1 MSRPQPSEHP
11 APGEVTPFPR
21 LTRVGRASWSVVG
34 VAAAGL
40 VLLVVL
46 DRVRPVLVPVL
57 IGLLLA
63 ALLHPLAVWLRRA
76 MPAYLASAAT
86 MLTFVGVIVL
96 ASWVTG
102 AQMREGVVALVT
114 ALPDFIA
121 EVQSWLEDRG
131 LGIGGD
137 QAESALQQAQDWVR
151 DNSGTLADQ
160 IFALGSSAAGLLTGT
175 LIALVTAFF
184 FLADGRSMW
193 DWVLRLTPR
202 GLRERT
208 DRTGAASWVALQAYI
223 RTQTVVAAADAV
235 GIGLGAWALGLPYVG
250 PLMLITFL
258 AAFVPIVGAV
268 ASGAL
273 AVVIALGSEG
283 LVPAL
288 IMLAVVVVVQQLESN
303 VLQPV
308 LMGRA
313 VDLHPWAVI
322 VGVAL
327 GSFLLG
333 IVGAVLAVPFMA
345 VVNTGAKA
353 WVGDPEAPVP
363 PDEDTEED
371 QGPPPD
377 DGGSPRGDASP
388 GDPPGTPRDA
398 GSERSDG

>member
-1 MSRPQPSEHP
+1 MNRRQPPDDPPP
-11 APGEVTPFPR
+11 ADVTPLPG
-21 LTRVGRASWSVVG
+21 LTRAGRAAWSVVG
-34 VAAAGL
+34 IAAAGL

-46 DRVRPVLVPVL
+46 DRVRAVLVPVL

-63 ALLHPLAVWLRRA
+63 ALLHPLAVRLRRA

-86 MLTFVGVIVL
+86 MLIFLGVIVL

-102 AQMREGVVALVT
+102 AQLREGVVALVR
-114 ALPDFIA
+114 ALPEFLA
-121 EVQSWLEDRG
+121 EVQTWLEDRG

-137 QAESALQQAQDWVR
+137 QAGSALQQAQDWVR

-160 IFALGSSAAGLLTGT
+160 IFAFGSSAAGLLTGA

-193 DWVLRLTPR
+193 EWVLRLTPR

-258 AAFVPIVGAV
+258 ASFVPIVGAV

-288 IMLAVVVVVQQLESN
+288 IMLAVVLVVQQLESN

-322 VGVAL
+322 VGVSL

-353 WVGDPEAPVP
+353 WAGDPAAPVAS
-363 PDEDTEED
+363 DEDAD
-371 QGPPPD
+371 PPPD
-377 DGGSPRGDASP
+377 DEESPQEDASP
-388 GDPPGTPRDA
+388 SGSPGTPRDA
-398 GSERSDG
+398 ESERSDG

>member
-1 MSRPQPSEHP
+1 MSRSDDVPPP
-11 APGEVTPFPR
+11 AGPVAAPVADTDDSGHR
-21 LTRVGRASWSVVG
+21 LSRVGRSAWSLVG
-34 VAAAGL
+34 IALAGY

-46 DRVRPVLVPVL
+46 EHVRPVLVPVL

-63 ALLHPLAVWLRRA
+63 ALLHPLAVVLRRVL
-76 MPAYLASAAT
+76 PDYLASAVT
-86 MLTFVGVIVL
+86 MLTFLGIIVL

-102 AQMREGVVALVT
+102 AQMREGVVALVR
-114 ALPDFIA
+114 ALPDFLA
-121 EVQSWLEDRG
+121 RLQDWLEGRG
-131 LGIGGD
+131 LGFGSD

-160 IFALGSSAAGLLTGT
+160 VFAFGSSAAGLITST

-193 DWVLRLTPR
+193 GWVLRLTPS
-202 GLRERT
+202 RERAKT
-208 DRTGAASWVALQAYI
+208 DRSGHAAWAALQAYI

-235 GIGLGAWALGLPYVG
+235 GIGLGAWALDLPYVG

-268 ASGAL
+268 VSGAL
-273 AVVIALGSEG
+273 AVVVALGSQG

-288 IMLAVVVVVQQLESN
+288 IMAAVVVAVQQLESN

-322 VGVAL
+322 VGVSL

-353 WVGDPEAPVP
+353 WAARPGGADDGAGGADEAQGAEPEPEPEPAPADPE
-363 PDEDTEED
+363 
-371 QGPPPD
+371 
-377 DGGSPRGDASP
+377 S
-388 GDPPGTPRDA
+388 
-398 GSERSDG
+398 

>member
-1 MSRPQPSEHP
+1 MSRPHQEASVETG
-11 APGEVTPFPR
+11 PGPR
-21 LTRVGRASWSVVG
+21 LLRLGRAAWSIVG
-34 VAAAGL
+34 IAAAGL

-46 DRVRPVLVPVL
+46 DRVRVVLVPVL
-57 IGLLLA
+57 IGLLIA
-63 ALLHPLAVWLRRA
+63 ALLHPLAQRLRRWL
-76 MPAYLASAAT
+76 PAYLASAAT
-86 MLTFVGVIVL
+86 MLTFLGVIVA

-102 AQMREGVVALVT
+102 SQMREGVVDLVT
-114 ALPDFIA
+114 AIPDFLD
-121 EVQSWLEDRG
+121 ETQRWLEDRG
-131 LGIGGD
+131 LGFGGD

-151 DNSGTLADQ
+151 DNSGTLADRVYA
-160 IFALGSSAAGLLTGT
+160 FGSSAAGLLTST

-193 DWVLRLTPR
+193 DWVLGLTPR
-202 GLRERT
+202 AYRERS
-208 DRTGAASWVALQAYI
+208 DRTGLAAWSALQAYI
-223 RTQTVVAAADAV
+223 RTQTLVAAVDAV
-235 GIGLGAWALGLPYVG
+235 GIGLGAWILGLPYVG
-250 PLMLITFL
+250 PLMLITFM

-273 AVVIALGSEG
+273 AVLVALGSEG

-288 IMLAVVVVVQQLESN
+288 IMLAVVLVVQQLESN

-333 IVGAVLAVPFMA
+333 VVGAVLAVPFMA

-353 WVGDPEAPVP
+353 WAASPESELPEAGA
-363 PDEDTEED
+363 
-371 QGPPPD
+371 GPPH
-377 DGGSPRGDASP
+377 
-388 GDPPGTPRDA
+388 PPEA
-398 GSERSDG
+398 GSGTSPEGEGSDEPPE

>member
-1 MSRPQPSEHP
+1 
-11 APGEVTPFPR
+11 
-21 LTRVGRASWSVVG
+21 VVG
-34 VAAAGL
+34 IALAGL

-46 DRVRPVLVPVL
+46 DTIRPVLVPVL

-63 ALLHPLAVWLRRA
+63 ALLHPLTVLLRRA
-76 MPAYLASAAT
+76 VPAYVASALT
-86 MLTFVGVIVL
+86 MVSFLGAIVL

-102 AQMREGVVALVT
+102 AQLREGVVALVT

-121 EVQSWLEDRG
+121 EVQQWLEDRG
-131 LGIGGD
+131 LGFGSD
-137 QAESALQQAQDWVR
+137 QAETALQQAQDWMR
-151 DNSGTLADQ
+151 DNSGVLADQ
-160 IFALGSSAAGLLTGT
+160 VFAFGSSAAWLLTGT

-193 DWVLRLTPR
+193 SWVLRLTP
-202 GLRERT
+202 GEYRERT

-223 RTQTVVAAADAV
+223 RTQTVVAAVDAL

-288 IMLAVVVVVQQLESN
+288 IMLAVVLVVQQVESN

-333 IVGAVLAVPFMA
+333 IVGAVLAVPLMA

-353 WVGDPEAPVP
+353 WAGDPDAAGL
-363 PDEDTEED
+363 DGDGADTD
-371 QGPPPD
+371 PPPD
-377 DGGSPRGDASP
+377 GEGSPDTASSGDVPAEPSTDSP
-388 GDPPGTPRDA
+388 GDEHGDAWRRPGTQ
-398 GSERSDG
+398 G

>member
-1 MSRPQPSEHP
+1 M
-11 APGEVTPFPR
+11 
-21 LTRVGRASWSVVG
+21 VGIAL
-34 VAAAGL
+34 AGA

-46 DRVRPVLVPVL
+46 DAVRSVLVPVL

-63 ALLHPLAVWLRRA
+63 ALLYPLAVLLRRA
-76 MPAYLASAAT
+76 LPAYLAAALT
-86 MLTFVGVIVL
+86 MLSFLGAIVV

-102 AQMREGVVALVT
+102 AQMREGVVALVK

-121 EVQSWLEDRG
+121 ELQTWLEDRG
-131 LGIGGD
+131 LGFGSD

-160 IFALGSSAAGLLTGT
+160 VFAFGSSAAGLLSST

-193 DWVLRLTPR
+193 GWVLRLTPGEYR
-202 GLRERT
+202 VRT
-208 DRTGAASWVALQAYI
+208 DRTGAAAWVALQAYI
-223 RTQTVVAAADAV
+223 RTQTVVAAVDAV

-258 AAFVPIVGAV
+258 AAFIPIVGAV

-273 AVVIALGSEG
+273 AVVVALGSEG

-288 IMLAVVVVVQQLESN
+288 IMLAVVLVVQQVESN

-353 WVGDPEAPVP
+353 WAGQ
-363 PDEDTEED
+363 PDAVEVEDGPD
-371 QGPPPD
+371 PPP
-377 DGGSPRGDASP
+377 ASSTDEP
-388 GDPPGTPRDA
+388 EDSSRPEGEG
-398 GSERSDG
+398 ERPA